1 MKTMKKCTLLLIVA
15 FTFSLAVGI
24 FGLTGAFNKTVF
36 AVEGANVAMVD
47 GASVKING
55 TGIRFQSL
63 IKKTYYDGLAEGKKT
78 GIAII
83 PADLLQGELNQ
94 STDKAMLLYAAA
106 QAHDDEKYAGYYVYN
121 YALTD
126 IPETSFGRK
135 MTARAFVK
143 NGEEYIWADNVQ
155 SRSLAYVASAAL
167 QADSMGEAK
176 YTAEQKTALNGYID
190 GAVESISLETDKVSV
205 SKAQDIIVG
214 NTAEAL
220 NVNIIPVNESDD
232 LSDLKILY
240 TSDNADAISVE
251 GSTLKANK
259 VGFAN
264 VTIAIGSKTAK
275 IRAFSNSE
283 KYTVFATAENQKIEY
298 SLPEGWS
305 AELFID
311 DKTSLGSVENI
322 VIPDTVKED
331 KTKHKLYNGYP
342 SKIQVKAEGEAAQFT
357 RPNLLLAT
365 AEINNAKEWA
375 MYMHCAANE
384 AIYGYYIL
392 NKDITTYSSNTDIVN
407 PYSGGTLSAVVTT
420 DGKYGFRGTL
430 DGNGKTISYT
440 GRIGGGLV
448 SALGKGAVVKNL
460 TVTNGNA
467 AKNQLDWFTGQIF
480 GGVIVGTTLEN
491 VTINFSANCNIY
503 DTKTIWG
510 PLAYQGFR
518 SSVVNNLVIN
528 VYGKVNTII
537 GGGNANY
544 QIYDTKFTNCEVN
557 VYPDAQLKELGHKGN
572 ESSTELYCGE
582 NETIEG
588 RTPLAGFKVNYIEA
602 TAQTLSRQNIS
613 LAADAAAIDL
623 GGYSDYT
630 VTEIT
635 CDGEDLGKNPQNLA
649 LTENIKKKQVKL

>member
-15 FTFSLAVGI
+15 FTFSLAAGI

-36 AVEGANVAMVD
+36 AGEGANVAMVD

-83 PADLLQGELNQ
+83 PADLLQGELDQ
-94 STDKAMLLYAAA
+94 ETDKAMLLYAAA

-135 MTARAFVK
+135 ITARAFVK

-220 NVNIIPVNESDD
+220 NVNITPVNESDD

-283 KYTVFATAENQKIEY
+283 KYTVFATAEN
-298 SLPEGWS
+298 
-305 AELFID
+305 
-311 DKTSLGSVENI
+311 
-322 VIPDTVKED
+322 
-331 KTKHKLYNGYP
+331 
-342 SKIQVKAEGEAAQFT
+342 
-357 RPNLLLAT
+357 
-365 AEINNAKEWA
+365 
-375 MYMHCAANE
+375 
-384 AIYGYYIL
+384 
-392 NKDITTYSSNTDIVN
+392 
-407 PYSGGTLSAVVTT
+407 
-420 DGKYGFRGTL
+420 
-430 DGNGKTISYT
+430 
-440 GRIGGGLV
+440 
-448 SALGKGAVVKNL
+448 
-460 TVTNGNA
+460 
-467 AKNQLDWFTGQIF
+467 
-480 GGVIVGTTLEN
+480 
-491 VTINFSANCNIY
+491 
-503 DTKTIWG
+503 
-510 PLAYQGFR
+510 
-518 SSVVNNLVIN
+518 
-528 VYGKVNTII
+528 
-537 GGGNANY
+537 
-544 QIYDTKFTNCEVN
+544 
-557 VYPDAQLKELGHKGN
+557 
-572 ESSTELYCGE
+572 
-582 NETIEG
+582 
-588 RTPLAGFKVNYIEA
+588 
-602 TAQTLSRQNIS
+602 
-613 LAADAAAIDL
+613 
-623 GGYSDYT
+623 
-630 VTEIT
+630 
-635 CDGEDLGKNPQNLA
+635 
-649 LTENIKKKQVKL
+649 